1 MNKNPTNYNASENLS
16 RIVKERTE
24 LEEKIKLAKETI
36 EQKKKEQQHKIELQN
51 LKKEYDKLTYSDR
64 HPTKHKIKS
73 FFKIFK
79 KEIGELHK
87 KATDYNKTNPWDL
100 K

>member
-1 MNKNPTNYNASENLS
+1 MNKNPKNDNASENLS
-16 RIVKERTE
+16 KIVKERNE

-51 LKKEYDKLTYSDR
+51 LKKEYDKLIYPEK
-64 HPTKHKIKS
+64 HPIKYKIKS
-73 FFKIFK
+73 IFK
-79 KEIGELHK
+79 AFKKDAAMLQK
-87 KATDYNKTNPWDL
+87 KAEQYNKNNPWDL